1 MKTKHYILIAL
12 FLLFAT
18 AALTN
23 PDTDKHKE
31 EVKTKMNAFYD
42 DKLAENDNEANDQW
56 SQAGRSL
63 GVMLGKSM
71 IDKMIDNVITSSN
84 FIVFSTTKVNWEG
97 NTKTIGIGLFGNV
110 FLSKEINEVLQQ
122 NN

>member
-23 PDTDKHKE
+23 PGTDKHKE

-71 IDKMIDNVITSSN
+71 IDKMIDNAITSSN

>member
-23 PDTDKHKE
+23 PSTDKHKE

-42 DKLAENDNEANDQW
+42 DKLAENDNDV
-56 SQAGRSL
+56 L
-63 GVMLGKSM
+63 
-71 IDKMIDNVITSSN
+71 
-84 FIVFSTTKVNWEG
+84 IVS
-97 NTKTIGIGLFGNV
+97 ICR
-110 FLSKEINEVLQQ
+110 
-122 NN
+122 